1 MPSLFSWSAAI
12 SQPLY
17 PAKALFGAFSV
28 ILKIDAISAA
38 ARGDP
43 VNLSPKSLSFSMAQ
57 ALLVVLPCLV
67 AASPA
72 LAQDAIYRCGNE
84 YINDAALAK
93 QRGCKLMQGGNITII
108 QGTKPQQ
115 INNPAPK
122 ASSSSSSSSRS
133 SGSRIDTADQR
144 SRDSD
149 ARAILEAELKK
160 AQDRLE
166 QAKKAYANG
175 EPEKE
180 GIEGRNYQRY
190 LDRVAELKAAKE
202 RAESDVSSISREL
215 GRLGPA
221 RSASVE
227 AQ

>member
-1 MPSLFSWSAAI
+1 MTQA
-12 SQPLY
+12 
-17 PAKALFGAFSV
+17 
-28 ILKIDAISAA
+28 
-38 ARGDP
+38 
-43 VNLSPKSLSFSMAQ
+43 
-57 ALLVVLPCLV
+57 ALLVVPCLV
-67 AASPA
+67 MAPLV
-72 LAQDAIYRCGNE
+72 LAQDTIFRCGNE
-84 YINDAALAK
+84 YINDAVLAK
-93 QRGCKLMQGGNITII
+93 QRGCKTMQGGNITII

-115 INNPAPK
+115 RSDSGSK
-122 ASSSSSSSSRS
+122 SSSSSSSSRS

-160 AQDRLE
+160 AQERLDL
-166 QAKKAYANG
+166 ANKAYANG

-215 GRLGPA
+215 SRLSPA
-221 RSASVE
+221 KTGSNE